1 MRLQPTWKLLGLCL
15 LTCLILSSCG
25 NEDVAP
31 TVTPTLEPT
40 PTNKPLATP
49 LAAATRSW
57 PQSVEE
63 IEYITVATDAPSR
76 TRQFSDFDPFGQVI
90 GFEADLMAEIRA
102 RTNWQYEFVVTPF
115 DGIFASIAEGEFDVA
130 LSTIIAPEEP
140 VPGVAFTE
148 PYLEIGQVLVVRADE
163 ALILTPADLS
173 ADMVVAVQEYS
184 SGFDAAA
191 ILSLNLD
198 SLLLTQTSTQALQA
212 VIDGQA
218 RAAIVDHPDA
228 EYFATTY
235 FQQLKMVGTTTSDSR
250 PAWLTSKQYVMAVAE
265 ENTVLLAALN
275 ETIAQI
281 RQDGVVA
288 PRLVT
293 AWLIAPDTVNAGE
306 SLIGTA
312 ANEIVIGVVGEL
324 TNIDPAAATPNLIS
338 WEVKIN
344 TMSGLYMLDADSNLV
359 PVLAAD
365 LPTISADGLEYTIP
379 LRQGLTFP
387 DGRPFSALDVKWSLD
402 RAAGLGNWLINSFLK
417 DTADNGFA
425 DADAVQVLG
434 DYQVKIVLQEPMPHL
449 LSLLATPPYFIVSQN
464 CFTLAFDSIS
474 TCGGIGPYT
483 IADWEQGEALRLK
496 ANPQWPGTE
505 PLFENIVVRFYEDA
519 AAMRFALE
527 RSAIDI
533 AWTGL
538 RYQDILELPQGNYNV
553 AVGPPVFKSYLVFEQ
568 SEPPWDSNLVREAA
582 AYAIDREALARE
594 VYSNTRSALYSP
606 IPTNLPESQ
615 SLEPARDLNRA
626 QILLAAAGYSATNPL
641 AVTIHYL
648 NDGRYGPQE
657 PAYAEAIKAQL
668 EETGIFQVT
677 LVGAPW
683 DVFSGQITLCA
694 YPAFL
699 LGWPPLNS
707 PPRFVG
713 GLDWITYFVTNT
725 QNICSN
731 YESTTMERLY
741 GELFEPEASLDPAQL
756 QAVYTD
762 IQELWAQEFPTLDL
776 TQEPRVVISL
786 PKVANTRIDAMGLL
800 HYELLTKNQ

>member
-1 MRLQPTWKLLGLCL
+1 MMPTSRTCKLLFLLL
-15 LTCLILSSCG
+15 LTFLAVSCN
-25 NEDVAP
+25 NEEA
-31 TVTPTLEPT
+31 TLTPTITPIPT
-40 PTNKPLATP
+40 PTDKPLATP
-49 LAAATRSW
+49 VAAATRAW
-57 PQSVEE
+57 PQTVDE
-63 IEYITVATDAPSR
+63 IEYITVAIDAPSR
-76 TRQFSDFDPFGQVI
+76 TRQFSNFDAFGNVI
-90 GFEADLMAEIRA
+90 GFEADLMAEIST
-102 RTNWQYEFVVTPF
+102 RTGWQYEFIVTQF
-115 DGIFASIAEGEFDVA
+115 DGMLPSVAEGEFDLA
-130 LSTIIAPEEP
+130 LSAIVAPDEPIA
-140 VPGVAFTE
+140 GIAFTE

-163 ALILTPADLS
+163 ALIQGVSDLQ
-173 ADMVVAVQEYS
+173 AGMVVAVQEYS
-184 SGFDAAA
+184 SGLDAAA
-191 ILSLNLD
+191 QLGLTD
-198 SLLLTQTSTQALQA
+198 LLLTTSPTQALQA

-228 EYFATTY
+228 EYYATTY
-235 FQQLKMVGTTTSDSR
+235 FQQLKMVGTTEGNSR
-250 PAWLTSKQYVMAVAE
+250 PAWITSKRYVIAVAE
-265 ENTVLLAALN
+265 ENTVLLEALN
-275 ETIAQI
+275 EAIGAIQA
-281 RQDGVVA
+281 DGVVA
-288 PRLVT
+288 PRLAT
-293 AWLIAPDTVNAGE
+293 AWLISPDNINAGE

-312 ANEIVIGVVGEL
+312 ANEIVIGVAGEL
-324 TNIDPAAATPNLIS
+324 TNIDPAAATPNLVS

-344 TMSGLYMLDADSNLV
+344 TMSGLYMLNAEDDLV
-359 PVLAAD
+359 PILASD
-365 LPTISADGLEYTIP
+365 FPTISADGLEYTIP

-417 DTADNGFA
+417 DSTDNGFA

-434 DYQVKIVLQEPMPHL
+434 DYSVKIVLQEPMPHL

-464 CFTLAFDSIS
+464 CFTLIFDAIS

-483 IADWEQGEALRLK
+483 IVDWEQGEVLRLK

-505 PLFENIVVRFYEDA
+505 PLFENIVVRFYGDA
-519 AAMRFALE
+519 AALRSALE
-527 RSAIDI
+527 RSSIDV

-538 RYQDILELPQGNYNV
+538 GYQDILALRQGNYNV
-553 AVGPPVFKSYLVFEQ
+553 TVGPPVFKSYLVFEQ
-568 SEPPWDSNLVREAA
+568 SEPPWDSETVREAA
-582 AYAIDREALARE
+582 ALAIDREALARE
-594 VYSNTRSALYSP
+594 VYQDTRTALYSP

-615 SLEPARDLNRA
+615 PLEPARDLNRA
-626 QILLAAAGYSATNPL
+626 QFLLQAAGYSSTNPL
-641 AVTIHYL
+641 PITIHFL

-683 DVFSGQITLCA
+683 EEFSGQITLCA

-731 YESTTMERLY
+731 YESTTMERYY
-741 GELFEPEASLDPAQL
+741 GELFTPEASLDPAQL
-756 QAVYTD
+756 QAAYTD
-762 IQELWAQEFPTLDL
+762 IQELWAQEYPTLDL

-786 PKVANTRIDAMGLL
+786 PKVANTHIDAMGLL